1 MLRFLQDRNSSAFK
15 FYRMKVYEL
24 CPSINFNAVSEAT
37 DAGESAKPEDRNLD
51 ISEEEEDEEEEEEE
65 NEEEAEF
72 EEDISQPLEEME
84 MEQAEEG
91 EEDDMSAGR
100 SVENLAEEMISKT
113 GEEISTAEIQ
123 LATSSDGAIPNLS
136 TQASTPA
143 PGTLFPRKRISS
155 KSLKVGMIPA
165 SKRIC
170 LIEEPKGERYLKD
183 IL

>member
-1 MLRFLQDRNSSAFK
+1 
-15 FYRMKVYEL
+15 MKVYEL
-24 CPSINFNAVSEAT
+24 CPSINFSAVSEAT
-37 DAGESAKPEDRNLD
+37 DGGESAKPEEANLD
-51 ISEEEEDEEEEEEE
+51 ILEEEEDEEEEEEE
-65 NEEEAEF
+65 DNEEEAEF
-72 EEDISQPLEEME
+72 EDDISQSLEGMD

-100 SVENLAEEMISKT
+100 SVENLAEEMISKPGEEMST
-113 GEEISTAEIQ
+113 GEVQ
-123 LATSSDGAIPNLS
+123 LATSSDGAVPNLS

-143 PGTLFPRKRISS
+143 PGTPFPRKRISS

-170 LIEEPKGERYLKD
+170 LIEEPKGKYYLRD

>member
-1 MLRFLQDRNSSAFK
+1 
-15 FYRMKVYEL
+15 MKVFEL
-24 CPSINFNAVSEAT
+24 CPSINFSAVSEAA
-37 DAGESAKPEDRNLD
+37 DGGESAKPEETNLD
-51 ISEEEEDEEEEEEE
+51 ILEEEEDEEEEEEE
-65 NEEEAEF
+65 DNEEEAEF
-72 EEDISQPLEEME
+72 EDDISQPLEGMD

-100 SVENLAEEMISKT
+100 SVENLAEEMISKQGEEMST
-113 GEEISTAEIQ
+113 GEVQ
-123 LATSSDGAIPNLS
+123 LATSSDGAVPNLS

-143 PGTLFPRKRISS
+143 PGTPFPRKRISS

-170 LIEEPKGERYLKD
+170 LIEEPKGEYYLKD